1 MPLQPKRRAGADLAE
16 RVKSIL
22 ETRHLTLY
30 QVSQRSEAIYGHASP
45 YFLPHNL
52 YYDLNLGTFSPSL
65 YQLFALS
72 RISDYRLA
80 DWIRVFGLDLEEIP
94 RLQVLLPTS
103 RTILLDSSTSDP
115 DGWFPWFRDRSEG
128 SHIPP
133 IAPLSQLLAL
143 GPPARQSFFEGMD
156 KQNFLYA
163 KIGFEDA
170 LAFPDLVP
178 GSIVRVN
185 PGLADA
191 FPETNHTSHNQI
203 FLVQHNRGL
212 CCCRPLATG
221 RNRILLAS
229 AHLPYVQV
237 EFRLHREARVL
248 GAVDIEIRPMF
259 RVQQPQVPRD
269 LARRWKPAP
278 LIDGKVTL
286 SKLLQAARVKTALSL
301 RRASTLSRQIATMLN
316 DERYFM
322 SASSLS
328 DYEARDTPP
337 RQFQKVVTMC
347 LLYAVSFRTFLDSV
361 GLLSEDAGKE
371 SLPAHL
377 VPKIPPPEI
386 RTAMTEPHDYDE
398 SGFLGELVRQT
409 HPIPFFLRGAIS
421 HISGLISPS
430 LHSFFWIGGVSRPLH
445 PYLANALLVSVDR
458 HKQRPVDSRSR
469 PAWQQSVYV
478 VLKRDGSYVCAP
490 CGIENGSLVIHP
502 DSEHLD
508 LQEEFRNR
516 HDAEVVGQILSV
528 VRRLP

>member
-1 MPLQPKRRAGADLAE
+1 MHLQPKRQAGADLVE
-16 RVKSIL
+16 RVKSVL
-22 ETRHLTLY
+22 ETRRLSLY
-30 QVSQRSEAIYGHASP
+30 QVSQMSEAIYGHASP

-72 RISDYRLA
+72 RISDYRLT

-94 RLQVLLPTS
+94 RLQVLLPTN
-103 RTILLDSSTSDP
+103 RTILLDSSAGDP
-115 DGWFPWFRDRSEG
+115 DAWIPWFRSRSDDRN
-128 SHIPP
+128 IPP
-133 IAPLSQLLAL
+133 VAPLSQLLEF
-143 GPPARQSFFEGMD
+143 GPPARRRFFPGMD
-156 KQNFLYA
+156 RQDFLYA

-185 PGLADA
+185 PGLADS
-191 FPETNHTSHNQI
+191 FVGTDQGSSNRI
-203 FLVQHNRGL
+203 FLVEHRKGL
-212 CCCRPLATG
+212 CCCRLLAAN
-221 RNRILLAS
+221 RNRILLVS
-229 AHLPYVQV
+229 AHLPYAQV
-237 EFRLHREARVL
+237 VLQVHREARVL

-259 RVQQPQVPRD
+259 RVQQPGVPSE
-269 LARRWKPAP
+269 LAKRWKPAP
-278 LIDGKVTL
+278 LVNGKTTL
-286 SKLLQAARVKTALSL
+286 SKVLRAARVKTALSL
-301 RRASTLSRQIATMLN
+301 REASALSRQIATMLN

-361 GLLSEDAGKE
+361 GLPPERAGKE

-377 VPKIPPPEI
+377 MSRIPRTEV
-386 RTAMTEPHDYDE
+386 RTAMTEPHDHDD
-398 SGFLGELVRQT
+398 SGFLGELLRQCQQ
-409 HPIPFFLRGAIS
+409 IPFFLRGAIA
-421 HISGLISPS
+421 HISGLTSPS
-430 LHSFFWIGGVSRPLH
+430 LRSFFWTGGVTNPLH

-469 PAWQQSVYV
+469 PSWQQSVYV
-478 VLKRDGSYVCAP
+478 VLKRDGTYVCAP

-502 DSEHLD
+502 NSEHLD

-516 HDAEVVGQILSV
+516 RDAEVVGQILAV
-528 VRRLP
+528 VRRLL